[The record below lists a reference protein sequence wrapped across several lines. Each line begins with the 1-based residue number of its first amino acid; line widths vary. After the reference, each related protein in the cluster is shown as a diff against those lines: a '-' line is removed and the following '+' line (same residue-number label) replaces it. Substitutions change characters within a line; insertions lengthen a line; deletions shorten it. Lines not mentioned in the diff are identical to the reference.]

1 MSGTDDIDRIINILY
16 GVFIAIVIVMIIL
29 WGAVFCF
36 QNMGYKDLMYQ
47 LETIQYQMI
56 NPQKMR
62 GPIYIDPDVNAILIK
77 LPQNGITFTI
87 DPNMVE
93 KDPEIADRRKK

>member
-16 GVFIAIVIVMIIL
+16 GVFITIMVVMIIL
-29 WGAVFCF
+29 WGSLLFF
-36 QNMGYKDLMYQ
+36 QNECYKVLMYQ
-47 LETIQYQMI
+47 LKTIQYQMI
-56 NPQKMR
+56 NLRKMR

-93 KDPEIADRRKK
+93 KDPEIADRRK

>member
-16 GVFIAIVIVMIIL
+16 GVFITIMVVMIIL
-29 WGAVFCF
+29 WGSLLFF
-36 QNMGYKDLMYQ
+36 QNECYRDQ
-47 LETIQYQMI
+47 ISRLETIQYQMI
-56 NPQKMR
+56 NLRKMR

-93 KDPEIADRRKK
+93 KDPEIADRRK